1 MNSFIILINQKL
13 RNSCLIRQII
23 KVLIIYILYTD
34 SLPFQNF
41 KSSRKL
47 NKFLKKRYNMKALE
61 IQKQEAKREQLDSLL
76 KMESTASITS
86 SLDGLKKM
94 LSDGLTEMNAL
105 KQHNA
110 SLVMRLN
117 QLEEDFDRVKNMNTL
132 TMNKQEDTIT
142 EIKENMADLMA
153 DYDELMNNKA
163 VLEFEIH
170 TYTRLLGLEE
180 TRTKEKVIHN
190 SSPKKTSLPR
200 KSVEREPHQ
209 NSSNGLTDL
218 KETIESLKTLKTTE
232 TKVSP
237 PLPPQLPPMMPVK
250 NNVVKKVPTLT
261 NENLTTNGQAY
272 PVVPNTNG
280 IKDQNIGVQ
289 NGTNSIDV
297 IDSNLVKNIAPG
309 VNTENLIDPPKS
321 GKNSQVPP
329 GEFRIITSETKCK
342 TTFQRSAKGPIS
354 ICECSPDGKVIIIE
368 NTSKNKDISLG
379 NWEIKRRVDGNEE
392 ITYTFPE
399 DLVIKPNKIVRIWSN
414 NVSPNELLPS
424 DLINSN
430 IETWGVGEYV
440 ITIILN
446 EMGNEKATHLQKTVF
461 NQIGA

>member
-1 MNSFIILINQKL
+1 M
-13 RNSCLIRQII
+13 
-23 KVLIIYILYTD
+23 
-34 SLPFQNF
+34 
-41 KSSRKL
+41 
-47 NKFLKKRYNMKALE
+47 E

-76 KMESTASITS
+76 KMESSASLTS
-86 SLDGLKKM
+86 SLDGLKKL
-94 LSDGLTEMNAL
+94 LSDGLAEINSL

-117 QLEEDFDRVKNMNTL
+117 QLEENFDRVKNTNTL
-132 TMNKQEDTIT
+132 TMSKQEDTII

-180 TRTKEKVIHN
+180 TRTSEKVIKT
-190 SSPKKTSLPR
+190 SSPKKSTALPR
-200 KSVEREPHQ
+200 KSVEKEPRPSQ
-209 NSSNGLTDL
+209 SNGLTDL
-218 KETIESLKTLKTTE
+218 KETIESLKSVKTTTTTE

-237 PLPPQLPPMMPVK
+237 PLPPQLPPMLPVK
-250 NNVVKKVPTLT
+250 NNIVKKASPAPNEVLANGCATNVQAPVPVVS
-261 NENLTTNGQAY
+261 NTNG
-272 PVVPNTNG
+272 VNG
-280 IKDQNIGVQ
+280 IKDQIISVP
-289 NGTNSIDV
+289 NGTNSADV
-297 IDSNLVKNIAPG
+297 IDASVARNNITLPVANGSVESVMDPVKNG
-309 VNTENLIDPPKS
+309 KMPP
-321 GKNSQVPP
+321 N

-368 NTSKNKDISLG
+368 NTSKNKDILLS

-392 ITYTFPE
+392 ISYTLPE
-399 DLVIKPNKIVRIWSN
+399 GLVLKPNKIVRIWSK
-414 NVSPNELLPS
+414 NVLPAELLPT